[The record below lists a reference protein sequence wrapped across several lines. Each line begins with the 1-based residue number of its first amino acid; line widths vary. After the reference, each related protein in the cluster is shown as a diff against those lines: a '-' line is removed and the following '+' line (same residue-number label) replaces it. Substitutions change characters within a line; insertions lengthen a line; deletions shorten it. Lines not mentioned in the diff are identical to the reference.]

1 MSEPTRIVSRNHL
14 RATQDG
20 EIDLRVSGC
29 GPAVVTLRS
38 ARGLGPR
45 WLGGGRP
52 RIVRFGSA
60 RLLLTCGRVTTVTLP
75 LSREHLALLHRMQT
89 IRTTI
94 RVQTAAGVCKRRV
107 HLHAPGRHRRLSR

>member
-14 RATQDG
+14 RAAPDG
-20 EIDLRVSGC
+20 KVDLRVSGC

-38 ARGLGPR
+38 ARALGPR

-52 RIVRFGSA
+52 RIV
-60 RLLLTCGRVTTVTLP
+60 
-75 LSREHLALLHRMQT
+75 SREHLALLHRMQT

-107 HLHAPGRHRRLSR
+107 NLHAPGRRRVRG

>member
-1 MSEPTRIVSRNHL
+1 MSELTRIVSRNHL
-14 RATQDG
+14 RAPPDG
-20 EIDLRVSGC
+20 KVDLRVSGC

-38 ARGLGPR
+38 ARSLGSR

-60 RLLLTCGRVTTVTLP
+60 RLSLTCGVVTTVTLR

-94 RVQTAAGVCKRRV
+94 RVQTAAGVFKRRV
-107 HLHAPGRHRRLSR
+107 DLHAPAPHRGLSR